1 MAKLNTDESIVDYL
15 KSQGEDSSFSARKTL
30 ATEMGITNYVGSDA
44 QNIQMLNT
52 LKNNTATTTTATTQ
66 KNTNVSNGN
75 KGKAADK
82 KVEENTSKIKGS
94 TEELDAK
101 RNQTFTVSDSVND
114 AKTDMTSGK
123 ETLNTLVNKENIIDP
138 SIMSS
143 LNSSFSTPSAV
154 KEADAYLSNQLKLIQ
169 SGKTSYS
176 DQLKDMMDKIMNRE
190 KFSYDVDTDPL
201 FQQALASAMNSG
213 KQAMTDTIGQASALT
228 GGYGST
234 YATSAGNQSYNAF
247 IEDAYNNLPQYYQM
261 ALEAY
266 QMEGDEMY
274 RQFGMVSE
282 LDDKEF
288 NRNVTA
294 YDATYQHRNRMYD
307 EAYNSYRD
315 SKSDALA
322 MANLQLS
329 EHGQRVNDAYNYYN
343 VASDTYSTLYN
354 QEYNAW
360 ADSIDLAYRETELRN
375 NDYWNQTN
383 FDEGVRQYEQS
394 FAEDVRQFDATYAQ
408 NEDHFT
414 RGQEFQASEAEKNRT
429 WQSSEAEKDRAF
441 TASENAKNRSVKTS
455 YVSGSGSTLTPTEM
469 KEVEKK
475 YTTNGGGMKGLEAV
489 DSYLTSIGKNGMS
502 EEENNALKTSLGNLT
517 IPSYYQEWNM
527 YDANGNLLDG
537 ADDTNNGG
545 WFFGTNL
552 FGAGEDHNDMYTN
565 GITSMSFDDLKKA
578 INDSDLSAEEKKK
591 KIDALKK
598 QSKK

>member
-30 ATEMGITNYVGSDA
+30 ANEMGITNYVGSET

-66 KNTNVSNGN
+66 KNNNASNENKAKDTKTEGN
-75 KGKAADK
+75 T
-82 KVEENTSKIKGS
+82 VKIKGS

-101 RNQTFTVSDSVND
+101 RNQEFTASDSVND

-123 ETLNTLVNKENIIDP
+123 DALNALVNKENIIDP

-354 QEYNAW
+354 QEYNSW
-360 ADSIDLAYRETELRN
+360 ADAVDLAYRETELLN
-375 NDYWNQTN
+375 TDYWNQTN

-394 FAEDVRQFDATYAQ
+394 FAEDVRQFDVTTEQNNAQFNAQLAQ

-414 RGQEFQASEAEKNRT
+414 RNMENDNYWNQKNLDYNYAALN
-429 WQSSEAEKDRAF
+429 QKSSGG
-441 TASENAKNRSVKTS
+441 
-455 YVSGSGSTLTPTEM
+455 SGSGSGGSGGDGYYASDKQKQAALDA
-469 KEVEKK
+469 
-475 YTTNGGGMKGLEAV
+475 YINGGTEALIEYV
-489 DSYLTSIGKNGMS
+489 DSQKGGMNTSELMSYIESNVVPSGTTIKKTKNTMNGFLGIG
-502 EEENNALKTSLGNLT
+502 
-517 IPSYYQEWNM
+517 
-527 YDANGNLLDG
+527 
-537 ADDTNNGG
+537 
-545 WFFGTNL
+545 
-552 FGAGEDHNDMYTN
+552 
-565 GITSMSFDDLKKA
+565 GITGHIDSNDEYEITYPGEKPVKVKAKDLPES
-578 INDSDLSAEEKKK
+578 IRSRVDN
-591 KIDALKK
+591 LKEGK
-598 QSKK
+598 SITW